1 MEGSSSLKSFIE
13 GLTGIIIMI
22 IKPIKSMKW
31 LSISSLLRTSWSV
44 YKVSPLWNLK
54 YQEQKK
60 KSADD
65 TDYNLEEKE
74 RLLYD
79 QVCLC
84 YFFSNTTR
92 IKFYEYE
99 VGRCR

>member
-1 MEGSSSLKSFIE
+1 M
-13 GLTGIIIMI
+13 
-22 IKPIKSMKW
+22 
-31 LSISSLLRTSWSV
+31 
-44 YKVSPLWNLK
+44 SPLWNLK

-84 YFFSNTTR
+84 YLFTFF
-92 IKFYEYE
+92 KYHEDQ
-99 VGRCR
+99 VL